1 MPKNKAG
8 EESIDVTS
16 TSDINSIL
24 EVEVCVTSSGQRQRQ
39 IIKGR
44 ENEMTDREIEE
55 RMRELSYLKIHP
67 REQEE
72 NRLLLLRGERLY
84 EETVGDNRRRMEHEL
99 QKFEMV
105 LNTRDR
111 GKIEEAAKHLSQV
124 MEEVEEDNL

>member
-1 MPKNKAG
+1 
-8 EESIDVTS
+8 
-16 TSDINSIL
+16 
-24 EVEVCVTSSGQRQRQ
+24 
-39 IIKGR
+39 
-44 ENEMTDREIEE
+44 MTDREIEE

-84 EETVGDNRRRMEHEL
+84 EETVGDKRRRMEHGAAE
-99 QKFEMV
+99 FEMV

>member
-1 MPKNKAG
+1 M
-8 EESIDVTS
+8 
-16 TSDINSIL
+16 
-24 EVEVCVTSSGQRQRQ
+24 TSSGQRQRQ